1 MTVDIRPLEE
11 ADVEAAEHVCR
22 LAFGTF
28 FGLPEP
34 VSFRGDG
41 ALVRPRFLA
50 DPSGALI
57 AETEDGIVG
66 SGLIT
71 NWGSVGLFGPLTV
84 HPDRW
89 SSGIGRS
96 LTGALLDLLD
106 ARGHDFAGL
115 WQVTQ
120 YRSRTS
126 RWTSAGV
133 SAAAR
138 DSTRGCRSPAAAS
151 GNDAGGTAAS
161 ATATV
166 VSNEHR
172 VRTGITIGQ
181 HRIRIRRLR
190 DAGQGRPGARGPVPQ
205 RARPPA
211 TPSAGSTSCSPALR
225 APPRGR
231 RQCTRWRARGKGPAA
246 LGTVTDMTLP
256 TTIRD
261 AAGLYGS
268 CARHVAR
275 QFPSPSSTAPD
286 TRPGPETRRTER
298 GRRPPQARAT
308 RVRSEPRER
317 PPVRA
322 AAEGER
328 VEATAGGGAARISGG
343 GPPAAAARLRR
354 TRIHGTVRLQT
365 RSPGR
370 PTIRWRCAPFS
381 TGSSARPPPCVP
393 RKRRRWR

>member
-115 WQVTQ
+115 LTHQQSTRHVRLYEAFGFELQRPVAVLRREVSRAAMPDRARLLTDPGEADACREIADRIWPRLNHAREIASVLAHELGDTVLLA
-120 YRSRTS
+120 RSDGGEGLAGYAVCHHGAGS
-126 RWTSAGV
+126 EGNSALLFV
-133 SAAAR
+133 KAAA
-138 DSTRGCRSPAAAS
+138 
-151 GNDAGGTAAS
+151 
-161 ATATV
+161 V
-166 VSNEHR
+166 
-172 VRTGITIGQ
+172 
-181 HRIRIRRLR
+181 
-190 DAGQGRPGARGPVPQ
+190 
-205 RARPPA
+205 
-211 TPSAGSTSCSPALR
+211 
-225 APPRGR
+225 
-231 RQCTRWRARGKGPAA
+231 
-246 LGTVTDMTLP
+246 
-256 TTIRD
+256 
-261 AAGLYGS
+261 
-268 CARHVAR
+268 
-275 QFPSPSSTAPD
+275 
-286 TRPGPETRRTER
+286 RPGPDAAADFDELLFACEALAASRGADAIAAGTNTGRREAYRILRER
-298 GRRPPQARAT
+298 GYRSFMNAVAMLRPAG
-308 RVRSEPRER
+308 
-317 PPVRA
+317 
-322 AAEGER
+322 EGYG
-328 VEATAGGGAARISGG
+328 V
-343 GPPAAAARLRR
+343 
-354 TRIHGTVRLQT
+354 
-365 RSPGR
+365 PGVYA
-370 PTIRWRCAPFS
+370 IDDWR
-381 TGSSARPPPCVP
+381 
-393 RKRRRWR
+393 